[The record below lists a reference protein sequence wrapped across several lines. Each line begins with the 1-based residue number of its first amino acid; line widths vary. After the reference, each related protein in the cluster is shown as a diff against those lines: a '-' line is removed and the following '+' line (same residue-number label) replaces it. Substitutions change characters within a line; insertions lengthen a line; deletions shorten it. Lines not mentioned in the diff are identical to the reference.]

1 MKDKTK
7 KFLSSPLL
15 KKLLLAGAV
24 TAGAT
29 AAAVAV
35 KKIKEN
41 GLPTKSRQCIP
52 KAKNVYI
59 TANSVSA
66 LAAAAYLIKDGGYD
80 ASSVHVYGS
89 PANSAFNE
97 DYGSIGTH
105 FMSLMKEISAASDDG
120 LDICDIIENAT
131 FAPEPTVK
139 TVDNAG
145 NVRML
150 DIAPS
155 HTVLKAINKA
165 IRNLRDN
172 ELDEMSI
179 REYFA
184 SHGELF
190 DSDLFAFIEM
200 TFGLRDEHK
209 ASEFAKRAEQVL
221 VSSPQTGF
229 YDTLYYEFSAVDAL
243 TAYLKNNG
251 VDLHENAQ
259 VTGLDI
265 NDGFANAIHLTD
277 DGTRMTIYLNRDD
290 YVFFSAGNIGDNRS
304 EGSGGE
310 CAEVIEA
317 VPPSLP
323 LWSKLATN
331 SDNFGLPELILA
343 DCAELT
349 EVSVVDNNGYLT
361 NKLCELTNSVAEH
374 GISLLLTQSNW
385 HMKVTAEPI
394 TVLDG
399 DTDTALNNATSGTDG
414 ENVCDLTDEDIKA
427 ARELAAQPVT
437 PCINIKGVYCDI
449 VGCYVDKTMRECSGK
464 EVLYELCSY
473 LGIIDD
479 WDNISKNT
487 SVAMTV
493 NYPYKTAPYATAR
506 EHTLPEMHPCENCYC
521 IGSFTKTN
529 APSGSLEQ
537 EVLSAKK
544 AVYDLLG
551 IKKKI

>member
-7 KFLSSPLL
+7 KFLSSPLF

-29 AAAVAV
+29 AAALTVN
-35 KKIKEN
+35 KIKEN
-41 GLPTKSRQCIP
+41 GLPTKSRQSIP

-59 TANSVSA
+59 TANSISA

-80 ASSVHVYGS
+80 ASSIHVYGS
-89 PANSAFNE
+89 PVNSAFNE
-97 DYGSIGTH
+97 DYGSIGKH
-105 FMSLMKEISAASDDG
+105 FMSLMKEINAASDDG
-120 LDICDIIENAT
+120 LDICDVIENAT

-145 NVRML
+145 NVRVL

-155 HTVLKAINKA
+155 RAVLKAINKA
-165 IRNLRDN
+165 IKNLRDTD
-172 ELDEMSI
+172 LDEMSI

-184 SHGELF
+184 SYGELF

-209 ASEFAKRAEQVL
+209 ASEFVKRAEQVL

-229 YDTLYYEFSAVDAL
+229 YDTLYYEFSAADIL
-243 TAYLKNNG
+243 ETYLRNNG

-259 VTGLDI
+259 ATGLDI
-265 NDGFANAIHLTD
+265 NDGLASAIHLTD

-304 EGSGGE
+304 EGSSGE
-310 CAEVIEA
+310 CASVIEA

-323 LWSKLATN
+323 MWSQLAAKN
-331 SDNFGLPELILA
+331 DNFGLPELILA

-414 ENVCDLTDEDIKA
+414 ENLCDLTDEDIKA
-427 ARELAAQPVT
+427 AKEIAAQPVT

-449 VGCYVDKTMRECSGK
+449 IGCYVDKTMRECNG
-464 EVLYELCSY
+464 EEILYELCSY

-487 SVAMTV
+487 KVTMTV
-493 NYPYKTAPYATAR
+493 NYPYKTAPFATVGV
-506 EHTLPEMHPCENCYC
+506 HTLPEIHPCENCCC

-529 APSGSLEQ
+529 APSCSLEQ